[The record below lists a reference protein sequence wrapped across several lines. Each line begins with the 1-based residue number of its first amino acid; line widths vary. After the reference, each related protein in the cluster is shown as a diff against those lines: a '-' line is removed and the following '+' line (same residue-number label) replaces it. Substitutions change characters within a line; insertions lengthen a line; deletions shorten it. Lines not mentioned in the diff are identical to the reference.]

1 MSDPKIITCDCGAR
15 VRLPTGAGERTFRG
29 PKCKS
34 GIALPVDAR
43 VLTSTQLKPGEPGA
57 ICPICQT
64 SIGENEFAVTCPQC
78 QQVHHRECW
87 SEVGGCSTY
96 GCTEAPSIDKS
107 DATVSTPQ
115 AAWGDDKKCPA
126 CGETIKSIALR
137 CRYCGTD
144 FSTVDP
150 MTVHDL
156 RRQTISDEKLALL
169 KTITVALF
177 VISLIGCLAPVTGI
191 VGAILLIPKR
201 KELQKCGPL
210 YQVMAYAALGL
221 SAVYSVLMVIFFASE
236 F

>member
-1 MSDPKIITCDCGAR
+1 
-15 VRLPTGAGERTFRG
+15 
-29 PKCKS
+29 
-34 GIALPVDAR
+34 
-43 VLTSTQLKPGEPGA
+43 
-57 ICPICQT
+57 
-64 SIGENEFAVTCPQC
+64 
-78 QQVHHRECW
+78 
-87 SEVGGCSTY
+87 
-96 GCTEAPSIDKS
+96 
-107 DATVSTPQ
+107 
-115 AAWGDDKKCPA
+115 
-126 CGETIKSIALR
+126 
-137 CRYCGTD
+137 
-144 FSTVDP
+144 